1 MAMNRTLAL
10 LDCLAQLKEAQNCAD
25 ALLSEIVAGAVRV
38 NKGHGGVPDR
48 ATLRAFRNAL
58 KTASAHSY
66 QAEMIL
72 AEFDSLQMVMPLG
85 QRYIGP
91 VTHTS

>member
-1 MAMNRTLAL
+1 MNRTLAL

-48 ATLRAFRNAL
+48 ATLRAFRHAL
-58 KTASAHSY
+58 KTASVHSY

-72 AEFDSLQMVMPLG
+72 AECDNLQMVMPFG
-85 QRYIGP
+85 QRCIGP
-91 VTHTS
+91 ATQTA